1 MISLRSKIVQDDEF
15 YIPAEFPENMI
26 ILLKELWFFKVGF

>member
-15 YIPAEFPENMI
+15 YIPAKFPENLITFERIMV
-26 ILLKELWFFKVGF
+26 L